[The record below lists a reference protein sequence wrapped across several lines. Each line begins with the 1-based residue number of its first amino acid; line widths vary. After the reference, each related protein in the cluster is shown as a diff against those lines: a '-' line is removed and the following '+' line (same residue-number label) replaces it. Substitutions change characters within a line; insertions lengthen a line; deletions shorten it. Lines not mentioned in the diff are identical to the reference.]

1 MVREEVYV
9 GSSAW
14 QGYDLRRLPDRDSP
28 PEGLSF
34 QEDPTTRLTVGQ
46 KLYFDLRDRGYRTI
60 LLPDRLASTY
70 VVHLAHATQ
79 MLNAAEFGFD
89 RVARKWRRVMGPWLT
104 SESFQALLRDDRL
117 DR

>member
-1 MVREEVYV
+1 MSDLVRGKATVCGV
-9 GSSAW
+9 CRTAI
-14 QGYDLRRLPDRDSP
+14 LRRRVFPSRKIRLPALP
-28 PEGLSF
+28 W
-34 QEDPTTRLTVGQ
+34 GQ